1 MIELIAH
8 MALFNTFPRALK
20 EGGGGGVSIFLKEK

>member
-20 EGGGGGVSIFLKEK
+20 EGGGGGSIFLEEK